1 MLVVESDFQTGPI
14 PFSHILLVFACAM
27 TSAILLA
34 GCKPTPD
41 KKLLSPAAVEVAAV
55 VPKPIRLSDEFNGRI
70 ASINSV
76 DVRGRVTG
84 YVDKVAYRE
93 GDSVKRGD
101 LLFIIDPRPYRDAL
115 DGAKARLER
124 ERAAA
129 AFADMQQQTA
139 HTLNASNAISQD
151 ESP

>member
-1 MLVVESDFQTGPI
+1 MLVVESDFQTRPI

-76 DVRGRVTG
+76 DLRGRVTG

-101 LLFIIDPRPYRDAL
+101 LLFIIDPRPYPEVLAI
-115 DGAKARLER
+115 ATATR
-124 ERAAA
+124 EARAAPPQ
-129 AFADMQQQTA
+129 FHSTPEKRD
-139 HTLNASNAISQD
+139 
-151 ESP
+151 